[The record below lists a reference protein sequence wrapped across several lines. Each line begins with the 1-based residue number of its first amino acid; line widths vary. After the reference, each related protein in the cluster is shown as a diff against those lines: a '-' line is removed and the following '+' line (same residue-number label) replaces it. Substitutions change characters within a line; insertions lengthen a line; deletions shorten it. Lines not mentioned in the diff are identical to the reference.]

1 MRISDWSSDV
11 CSSDLGTARFVT
23 DLLRRAFTSS
33 TRSKIGFLISR
44 PATELLRHHLDPN
57 NHNGAVFLGLNGVV
71 LKSHGSADA
80 KGVAN
85 CVHLCAELI
94 EKDSRRQEL
103 GRASWRERVWQY
115 VEISVD
121 AV

>member
-11 CSSDLGTARFVT
+11 CSSDL
-23 DLLRRAFTSS
+23 
-33 TRSKIGFLISR
+33 
-44 PATELLRHHLDPN
+44 

-85 CVHLCAELI
+85 AVHLCAELI
-94 EKDSRRQEL
+94 EKDITRQVTADLANFRQEDAACRGARSRRAPVPPC
-103 GRASWRERVWQY
+103 RASGCRTPSSPR
-115 VEISVD
+115 
-121 AV
+121 A

>member
-1 MRISDWSSDV
+1 V
-11 CSSDLGTARFVT
+11 
-23 DLLRRAFTSS
+23 
-33 TRSKIGFLISR
+33 RSKIGFLISR

-94 EKDSRRQEL
+94 EKDITRQVTDDL
-103 GRASWRERVWQY
+103 ANFRGSA
-115 VEISVD
+115 
-121 AV
+121 AA